1 VPDAGER
8 DAAAVNVVEL
18 DGVSRWFGRGGG
30 RTAAL
35 CEVSAGF
42 AAGSFTAVVGA
53 SGSGKSTLLHCAAGL
68 DRPTSGRVLFE
79 GRSIEGLSQARLTR
93 LRQQRMG
100 FVFQSYNLL
109 PALSVADNV
118 ALPLRLRGQRPG
130 RRQVEEVLDRVGLA
144 DRWRARPDQL
154 SGGQQQ
160 RTAIARAL
168 VTEPA
173 VIFADEPTGAL
184 DIVSSRGVLALLR
197 ACVDRDGRTVVMV
210 SHDPVCA
217 AAADRVVFVADG
229 RIVGEVTRPT
239 PDLVASRLITL
250 LTAVAS

>member
-1 VPDAGER
+1 MPPLVD
-8 DAAAVNVVEL
+8 VVVL

-30 RTAAL
+30 RTVAL
-35 CEVSAGF
+35 AEVSVGF

-68 DRPTSGRVLFE
+68 DRPSSGRVLFE
-79 GRSIEGLSQARLTR
+79 GRSIEGLAERRLTR

-100 FVFQSYNLL
+100 FVFQSYNLV

-118 ALPLRLRGQRPG
+118 SLPLRLRGQRPS
-130 RRQVEEVLDRVGLA
+130 RRRIEEALGLVGLT
-144 DRWRARPDQL
+144 DQRRARPDEL

-168 VTEPA
+168 VTDPA

-184 DIVSSRGVLALLR
+184 DIVSARGVLTLLR
-197 ACVDRDGRTVVMV
+197 EASDRDGRTVIVV
-210 SHDPVCA
+210 THDPVSA
-217 AAADRVVFVADG
+217 AAADRVLFMADG
-229 RIVGEVTRPT
+229 RLRGEAIRPSPEQVATRLTALITTTVGE
-239 PDLVASRLITL
+239 LA
-250 LTAVAS
+250 